1 MVGWYH
7 GGYGKIWSVLVGCTI
22 SGGGRDNGEGKL
34 RVHPANLGSP
44 ER

>member
-1 MVGWYH
+1 MVSWR
-7 GGYGKIWSVLVGCTI
+7 IWKDLVCPGRMHNL
-22 SGGGRDNGEGKL
+22 GGGRDNGEGKL